1 MIKKITFGLLLLV
14 VLSVALVAV
23 KSPGG
28 VSGFWLMLST
38 ITGLNQVE
46 ASSDSAQSYLDLPE
60 GFSAQVFADGLDVP
74 RVVVVTKENDL
85 IVSAVDSGEIIL
97 LRDLNDDGYAEIKTV
112 LLSALENPQGLVF
125 DDDWLYFSERHRV
138 SRIRFDHANAITVGE
153 AEVVIDKLP
162 YGHPHRSHNA
172 KNIGISAD
180 RKLYIAVGS
189 PCNVCVPD
197 DPRYSS
203 ILRHDLRHDLRFD
216 LDAEF
221 DNTNI
226 EIYARGLRNSV
237 GFDWAPW
244 SGDLYATEN
253 GRDMLGDNFPPDEL
267 NRIIKDGFYGW
278 PYYHGDNVADPEFSD
293 SELLSI
299 ALKPSF
305 KFRPH
310 NAPLGIHFIRATK
323 HLPDDY
329 ARSALVALHGSWNR
343 SELDGYKV
351 ISLHWNADGSIASRD
366 FITGFL
372 SEKGI
377 VGRPVSIAE
386 DSVGQFYVSDDLGGR
401 IYRISYVK
409 PY

>member
-1 MIKKITFGLLLLV
+1 MIKKITFGLSLLLV
-14 VLSVALVAV
+14 LSVTLVAV

-74 RVVVVTKENDL
+74 RVVVTTKANDV

-97 LRDLNDDGYAEIKTV
+97 LSDLNNDGYAEVKTI
-112 LLSALENPQGLVF
+112 LLSGLENPQGLAF
-125 DDDWLYFSERHRV
+125 DNDWLYFSERHRV
-138 SRIRFDHANAITVGE
+138 SRIRFDHANAITMGE
-153 AEVVIDKLP
+153 AEVVIDNLP

-172 KNIGISAD
+172 KNIAISAD
-180 RKLYIAVGS
+180 RELFIAVGS

-203 ILRHDLRHDLRFD
+203 ILRFD
-216 LDAEF
+216 LNAEL
-221 DNTNI
+221 DNASV
-226 EIYARGLRNSV
+226 EIYSRGLRNSI

-244 SGDLYATEN
+244 SGQLYATDN
-253 GRDMLGDNFPPDEL
+253 GRDMLGDDFPPDEL
-267 NRIIKDGFYGW
+267 NLIVKDGFYGW
-278 PYYHGDNVADPEFSD
+278 PYYHGDNIADPDFTD
-293 SELLSI
+293 SELLST

-310 NAPLGIHFIRATK
+310 NAPLGIHFIRTTQN
-323 HLPDDY
+323 LPRNY

-351 ISLHWNADGSIASRD
+351 ISLHWQDDGSIESRD

-372 SEKGI
+372 NEKGI
-377 VGRPVSIAE
+377 IGRPVSITE
-386 DSVGQFYVSDDLGGR
+386 DGVGQLYVSDDLGGR
-401 IYRISYVK
+401 IYRIDYTASTTLNLIH
-409 PY
+409 

>member
-1 MIKKITFGLLLLV
+1 MIKKITLGLTLFL

-85 IVSAVDSGEIIL
+85 MVSAVDSGEIIL
-97 LRDLNDDGYAEIKTV
+97 LRDLNKDGYAEFKTV
-112 LLSALENPQGLVF
+112 LLSGLENPQGLAF
-125 DDDWLYFSERHRV
+125 DNDWLYFSERHRV
-138 SRIRFDHANAITVGE
+138 SRIRFDHTNAITVGE
-153 AEVVIDKLP
+153 AEVVIDNLP

-180 RKLYIAVGS
+180 RKLFIAVGS

-203 ILRHDLRHDLRFD
+203 ILYFD
-216 LDAEF
+216 LEAGF
-221 DNTNI
+221 DNTTA
-226 EIYARGLRNSV
+226 EIYSSGLRNSV

-244 SGDLYATEN
+244 SGQLYATDN
-253 GRDMLGDNFPPDEL
+253 GRDMLGDDFPPDEL
-267 NRIIKDGFYGW
+267 NLIVKDGFYGW
-278 PYYHGDNVADPEFSD
+278 PYYHGDNIADPDFTD
-293 SELLSI
+293 SEILST

-323 HLPDDY
+323 NLPDDY
-329 ARSALVALHGSWNR
+329 TRSALVALHGSWNR

-351 ISLHWNADGSIASRD
+351 ISLHWHADGSIESRN
-366 FITGFL
+366 FMTGFL

-377 VGRPVSIAE
+377 IGRPVSIAE
-386 DSVGQFYVSDDLGGR
+386 DGVGQFYVSDDLGGR